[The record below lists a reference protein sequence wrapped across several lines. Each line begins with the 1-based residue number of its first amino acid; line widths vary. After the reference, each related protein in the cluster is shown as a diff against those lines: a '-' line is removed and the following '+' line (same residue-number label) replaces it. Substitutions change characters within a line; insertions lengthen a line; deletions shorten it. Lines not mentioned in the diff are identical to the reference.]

1 MCLIAYDEQSRR
13 SQDLS
18 IDRCRGSWHADEK
31 HWLSEGCPERLEDH
45 LVTQLLLD
53 FVPSVLLD
61 PSCELEG
68 VLVTLVDDDYTDID
82 AKMAVVRADA
92 EYLLR
97 DNV

>member
-1 MCLIAYDEQSRR
+1 
-13 SQDLS
+13 
-18 IDRCRGSWHADEK
+18 
-31 HWLSEGCPERLEDH
+31 
-45 LVTQLLLD
+45 
-53 FVPSVLLD
+53 LLD

>member
-1 MCLIAYDEQSRR
+1 
-13 SQDLS
+13 
-18 IDRCRGSWHADEK
+18 
-31 HWLSEGCPERLEDH
+31 LEDH